1 MTPISRKSPA
11 LPELEPHVNLW
22 LEVDGEVALSHWR
35 VQLLKAVARTG
46 SISAAA
52 AAMGVQYRLAWQR
65 IHEMEER
72 LGVALLHTAAGGR
85 GGGGSTLTPL
95 AEEIVARFEAMMDA
109 VEADVN
115 EQYRQHLLTLTSGRG
130 HENNE

>member
-1 MTPISRKSPA
+1 MTHIPQKNSA

-72 LGVALLHTAAGGR
+72 LGVALLHTSAGGR

-115 EQYRQHLLTLTSGRG
+115 EQYRQHLLTLTSRRE
-130 HENNE
+130 HENIE